1 MKGFIIASTV
11 LFCAG
16 VVHADVN
23 DIQEAKRN
31 GTNALFSYAQKM
43 EKAKK
48 FEEAVDAYREI
59 ASSEKNVLRI
69 QEALIKSAQAKV
81 KVNLNDIGGAVNDL
95 NKVLETKK
103 SDPKTGV
110 ANHMTAVTRLSQIYA
125 GRLNDYSAAIR
136 LIDEFLADE
145 TIAPANR
152 KRLIQTKENLLRGQV
167 NSLVAAKKYEEAR
180 KMAAENLKKMPGAAS
195 TASCVNVEMAYS
207 KKFTAGK
214 QYDEADRIL
223 RAAAQTKGIN
233 PRQRWLI
240 QECLLQN
247 QMSKKDFAAAAKE
260 LDQLKKM
267 PGGTKSG
274 IVYAE
279 VRFLLASGKNEEA
292 IALLVQ
298 SAQDTS
304 FNRKE
309 RGNFYSSAALN
320 TISKLKDIKRAE
332 EYYAQA
338 KSLLGGKY
346 KNAQVEKQL
355 QFWKKKL

>member
-1 MKGFIIASTV
+1 MRGFIIASAV

-23 DIQEAKRN
+23 DIEEAKRN
-31 GTNALFSYAQKM
+31 GTNALFSYGQKM

-48 FEEAVDAYREI
+48 YEDAVDAYREI
-59 ASSEKNVLRI
+59 APSEKNVLRI
-69 QEALIKSAQAKV
+69 QEALLKSADAKL
-81 KVNLNDIGGAVNDL
+81 KLKDFGGAVNDL

-103 SDPKTGV
+103 SDPKTGGP
-110 ANHMTAVTRLSQIYA
+110 NHMTAVIRLSQIYA
-125 GRLNDYSAAIR
+125 GRFNDYSAAIR
-136 LIDEFLADE
+136 LLDEFLADE

-167 NSLVAAKKYEEAR
+167 NSLLTARKYEEAR
-180 KMAAENLKKMPGAAS
+180 KMAAENLKKMPGATS
-195 TASCVNVEMAYS
+195 VTSCVNVEMAYS
-207 KKFTAGK
+207 KMLTSKK

-233 PRQRWLI
+233 QRQLWLI

-247 QMSKKDFAAAAKE
+247 QMSKKDFAAAEKE
-260 LDQLKKM
+260 LKQLKKM
-267 PGGTKSG
+267 SGGTKSG
-274 IVYAE
+274 NVYAE

-292 IALLVQ
+292 IALLVK

-304 FNRKE
+304 FNQKE

-320 TISKLKDIKRAE
+320 TITKLKDIKRTE

-346 KNAQVEKQL
+346 RNVQIEKQL
-355 QFWKKKL
+355 EFWKKKL

>member
-1 MKGFIIASTV
+1 MKGFIIAGAV
-11 LFCAG
+11 LFFAG
-16 VVHADVN
+16 VVHADAN
-23 DIQEAKRN
+23 DIEEAKRN

-69 QEALIKSAQAKV
+69 QEALIKSAQAKL
-81 KVNLNDIGGAVNDL
+81 KLKDFGGAANDL
-95 NKVLETKK
+95 DKILKLRKT
-103 SDPKTGV
+103 DPKSGA
-110 ANHMTAVTRLSQIYA
+110 ANYQTAITRLAGIYTT
-125 GRLNDYSAAIR
+125 RFNDHSGAIR
-136 LIDEFLADE
+136 LVDEALADE
-145 TIAPANR
+145 NLAPGAK
-152 KRLIQTKENLLRGQV
+152 KRLKQLRDSLQRGRV
-167 NSLVAAKKYEEAR
+167 NSLLAAKKYEEAR
-180 KMAAENLKKMPGAAS
+180 KLAAENLKKMPGAAS
-195 TASCVNVEMAYS
+195 VASCIGVEIACGKALTS
-207 KKFTAGK
+207 KKQF
-214 QYDEADRIL
+214 DEAYRVF
-223 RAAAQTKGIN
+223 RSAAQIKGAN
-233 PRQRWLI
+233 ARQYWLV
-240 QECLLQN
+240 QECILQN
-247 QMSKKDFAAAAKE
+247 RMSKKDFSAAEKE
-260 LDQLKKM
+260 LEQLKKM
-267 PGGTKSG
+267 PGGSKTG

-292 IALLVQ
+292 VDLLVK

-304 FNRKE
+304 FNQRE

-346 KNAQVEKQL
+346 KNAQFEKQL

>member
-16 VVHADVN
+16 VVYADAN
-23 DIQEAKRN
+23 DIEEAKRN
-31 GTNALFSYAQKM
+31 GTKALFSYGQKM

-48 FEEAVDAYREI
+48 YEEAVDAYREI
-59 ASSEKNVLRI
+59 AATEKDVLRI
-69 QEALIKSAQAKV
+69 QEALIKSAQAKL
-81 KVNLNDIGGAVNDL
+81 KLKDFGGAVNDL

-292 IALLVQ
+292 VALLVQ

-309 RGNFYSSAALN
+309 RGSFYSSAALN
-320 TISKLKDIKRAE
+320 AISKLKDIKRSE

-346 KNAQVEKQL
+346 KNTQVEKQL